1 LYGLGET
8 SEQRILRIAFWI
20 QENEDPNRMVIAD
33 QVVFNPNPATPG
45 ELQSVKNSIKRYTP
59 FKSDAEIGVYLML
72 EQWKLIWINTKKG
85 SWGWYL
91 SQYTANPKATEKA
104 TVPWSLLLTNMALVG
119 AGAFVGW
126 FVFGRKPKK
135 KGRK

>member
-1 LYGLGET
+1 
-8 SEQRILRIAFWI
+8 
-20 QENEDPNRMVIAD
+20 MVIAD

-45 ELQSVKNSIKRYTP
+45 ELKSVKNNIKRYTP
-59 FKSDAEIGVYLML
+59 FQSDAEIQTYLML
-72 EQWKLIWINTKKG
+72 EQWKLVWLNTKTG

-91 SQYTANPKATEKA
+91 SQYTANPKAAEKA

-126 FVFGRKPKK
+126 FVFGRSPK